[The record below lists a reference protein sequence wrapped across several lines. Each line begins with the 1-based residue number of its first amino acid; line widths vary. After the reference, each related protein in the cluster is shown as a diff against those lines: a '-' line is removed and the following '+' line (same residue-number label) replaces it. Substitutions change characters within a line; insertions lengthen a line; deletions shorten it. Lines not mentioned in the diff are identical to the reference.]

1 MTPAPCAQV
10 RRPRAH
16 GAAASGTRRR
26 SGAPALALISALL
39 LAAAG
44 CEPAP
49 PEDTSPKGIVLVVV
63 DTLRSDHLGCYGD
76 PRGLTPEL
84 DELAAESVVFANT
97 VAASS
102 WTRSSMAAMFT
113 SRYPSEIGMLKREDV
128 VPDPVVTLAEAL
140 QEGGVQT
147 LGVSTNM
154 NAGTRFGF
162 AQGFDLFVEKLPKV
176 SYPDDPMRVPAE
188 AVTKRA
194 ARVLDERDPERPFLL
209 YVHYIDPHSPY
220 FEHPGLLDEPE
231 PPGRF
236 GGSERDLAVL
246 DAQKPEE
253 HRPED
258 LDRIRWLYAGE
269 VKYCDLW
276 LGELFDEL
284 RARGLWDDV
293 LVMVTSDHG
302 EGLWDHGER
311 DHGTDL
317 YEEQIDVPLLVKFP
331 VGDGIAPTVT
341 DAIVGHVDL
350 APTLLT
356 TLGLPVPGEYRGA
369 DLRAAVRAGRG
380 DGRFNHGYSEMRRG
394 IRDLESIEDG
404 RTKFIRNRGYDRKGD
419 ASGRVHTVRPGD
431 TLNSLSERYLANRG
445 QYRWLLRDNPQLGIP
460 VESPLDTP
468 LPVGATLTIPDR
480 IPNAVDP
487 VAWRFDLVGDP
498 GETSNLAEGPLS
510 TDDVLVKLMQRIA
523 DENLARAIASD
534 SVDMSD
540 LDPELLEE
548 LRGLGYVG
556 N

>member
-1 MTPAPCAQV
+1 MALV
-10 RRPRAH
+10 
-16 GAAASGTRRR
+16 AAT
-26 SGAPALALISALL
+26 
-39 LAAAG
+39 AG
-44 CEPAP
+44 CEPGPDEASGP
-49 PEDTSPKGIVLVVV
+49 AGIVLVVV
-63 DTLRSDHLGCYGD
+63 DTLRSDHLGCYGSE
-76 PRGLTPEL
+76 RGLTPEL
-84 DELAAESVVFANT
+84 DALAAESVVFANT

-102 WTRSSMAAMFT
+102 WTRSSMAAMFS
-113 SRYPSEIGMLKREDV
+113 SRYPSEIGLLKREDV
-128 VPDPVVTLAEAL
+128 VSDSVVTLAEVL

-147 LGVSTNM
+147 LGISTNM
-154 NAGTRFGF
+154 NAGSRFGF

-176 SYPDDPMRVPAE
+176 SYPDDPARVPAQ

-194 ARVLDERDPERPFLL
+194 ARILDERDPERPFLL

-236 GGSERDLAVL
+236 GGAEWDLAVL
-246 DAQKPEE
+246 DAQKMEE

-269 VKYCDLW
+269 VKYCDHW
-276 LGELFDEL
+276 LGEL

-302 EGLWDHGER
+302 EGLWDHETRG
-311 DHGTDL
+311 HGTDL
-317 YEEQIDVPLLVKFP
+317 YEEQIDVPLIVKFP
-331 VGDGIAPTVT
+331 AGEGLAPVVT

-350 APTLLT
+350 APTLVN
-356 TLGLPVPGEYRGA
+356 TLGLPVPDVFRGV
-369 DLRAAVRAGRG
+369 DLRAAVRVDLENRE
-380 DGRFNHGYSEMRRG
+380 DGRFNHGYSELRRG
-394 IRDLESIEDG
+394 EWDLESIEDG
-404 RTKFIRNRGYDRKGD
+404 STKYIRNRGYDREGD

-431 TLNSLSERYLANRG
+431 TLKTLPERYLANRG
-445 QYRWLLRDNPQLGIP
+445 LSRWLLRANPQLGIP
-460 VESPLDTP
+460 VGSPLETE

-480 IPNAVDP
+480 VPTAKDP
-487 VAWRFDLVGDP
+487 VGWRFDLTRDP
-498 GETSNLAEGPLS
+498 GETTNLAVGPLPR
-510 TDDVLVKLMQRIA
+510 DAPLVKLMQRIA
-523 DENLARAIASD
+523 DESLARAIASD